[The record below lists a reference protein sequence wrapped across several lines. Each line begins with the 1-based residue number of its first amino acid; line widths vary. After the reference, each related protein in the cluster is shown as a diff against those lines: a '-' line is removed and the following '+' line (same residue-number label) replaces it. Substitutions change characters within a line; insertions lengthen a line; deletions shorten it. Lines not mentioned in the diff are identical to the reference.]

1 MAESKRT
8 FHAGK
13 MNRDLDDR
21 IVPNGEYRDAVNVNI
36 GRSEGSSVGAL
47 ENLKGNERI
56 HNNLNVDF
64 TAMEGQMFFALPDN
78 ATGVFE
84 VVVDGEVLPT
94 GMWSFGPA
102 GVTFEEGVAADTMVN
117 ITYDVQPDGLTI
129 GTVVDPNNDRFYWFT
144 AFQDINAIY
153 EYDVNTGRTT
163 TILTD
168 RERRTANLPTCAP
181 NVDAT
186 ITGTNDAL
194 GIRPDFPDFPTFPT
208 GGCLDASASNYEA
221 SADYHDQ
228 SVCRYDVVGCGDPT
242 ALNYNPAVT
251 VDDRNLCQYPLN
263 NFTFEDSTLT
273 CSVDVAGNAV
283 ITWILPGLMWSV
295 NVEGETASQADD
307 TDGDMSVTID
317 IGASV
322 GMDRPVLFQFT
333 ITVPDGFDN
342 GPTITGGEAE
352 CYSLQEGST
361 PAPPGEFTLQIVPG
375 TAVPNGRQV
384 GSGVA
389 VGAMGNAVTT
399 DFTFTL
405 HENTGF
411 GFTEV
416 PRLRYIAQSGDGTI
430 TASTNPAATGSYQ
443 ASVTEVTIGTEDTIL
458 AATWDFPLGGGI
470 SALYSPGDLNIA
482 CAITREGVIT
492 VTEADSVSITW
503 TVQQLDSDNNRT
515 GSVIT
520 GSPTSVPANTGVNA
534 IRWIVDVTA
543 TVPAGHPN
551 SPGAPGVTAGLYGT
565 TVETSCST
573 DQLGSQPPTY
583 TTTITTLDP
592 GPNTEFVGTYTS
604 EPAETGTALT
614 TSTLFEVT
622 PSVGYR
628 FNRPGEVVPR
638 IVNTTS
644 GQAPEDTSRVTFT
657 VNDGGDSPD
666 TATVSGVTI
675 GSENETYEV
684 RWEAADEVTFD
695 QVTVTLTL
703 EQPNNAVANWV
714 SAPSQAS
721 ITFSGAPGDMMDIS
735 EMVNVVINEGF
746 IDQNPSFLGP
756 ATVLL
761 ADGAM
766 IPSLFPAPTGPAV
779 LQQGFSLGGTTLAQI
794 TFPAENQEIIISVQ
808 NTYVA
813 RTAGRVYRISSDG
826 VNFGV
831 RADGSVIAANT
842 MLLYD
847 PPVDPVNNPF
857 AGAFSG
863 FGAMGDAGSF
873 ALLALDR
880 NAVVY
885 EVCSTTRPRFQNL
898 AGGFDPNVNRAQSS
912 FTITG
917 PFETC
922 YSDSLSGGSFHR
934 ASGGPGS

>member
-56 HNNLNVDF
+56 HNNLNLDF
-64 TAMEGQMFFALPDN
+64 TAMEDQMFFDLPDN

-84 VVVDGEVLPT
+84 VIVDGQVLPDT
-94 GMWSFGPA
+94 EWSFGNV
-102 GVTFEEGVAADTMVN
+102 GVTFETGVPAGTLVN
-117 ITYDVQPDGLTI
+117 ITYDTQPDGLTI
-129 GTVVDPNNDRFYWFT
+129 GTVVDPNNDRFYWFA
-144 AFQDINAIY
+144 AFQDINGIY
-153 EYDVNTGRTT
+153 EYDVNTGLTT

-168 RERRTANLPTCAP
+168 RERRTAPLPTCAP
-181 NVDAT
+181 TVEAT
-186 ITGTNDAL
+186 VTRTNDSL
-194 GIRPDFPDFPTFPT
+194 GIRPDFPDFPEFPT
-208 GGCLDASASNYEA
+208 GGCLDTTASNYEPT
-221 SADYHDQ
+221 ADYHDQ
-228 SVCRYDVVGCGDPT
+228 SVCRYDVVGCGDPD
-242 ALNYNPAVT
+242 ALNYNSAVT
-251 VDDRNLCQYPLN
+251 VDDRSLCQYPLN

-273 CSVDVAGNAV
+273 CNVNQAGIAT
-283 ITWILPGLMWSV
+283 ITWTRAGLLWSV

-307 TDGDMSVTID
+307 TDNDMSVSID
-317 IGASV
+317 IGTSV

-342 GPTITGGEAE
+342 GPTISGGEAE
-352 CYSLQEGST
+352 CWFLQEGT
-361 PAPPGEFTLQIVPG
+361 TAAPPGEFSLSIVAGSTPSNTSLVG
-375 TAVPNGRQV
+375 NGV
-384 GSGVA
+384 S
-389 VGAMGNAVTT
+389 VGAMGSDVTT
-399 DFTFTL
+399 DFTFTI

-411 GFTEV
+411 GFNSAPTITF
-416 PRLRYIAQSGDGTI
+416 PAQTGDGTVSVV
-430 TASTNPAATGSYQ
+430 STPTATGSYQ
-443 ASVTEVTIGTEDTIL
+443 VDVTEVTIGTENTIL
-458 AATWDFPLGGGI
+458 EATWDVGVTGVT
-470 SALYSPGDLNIA
+470 ALYSPGDLDIS
-482 CAITREGVIT
+482 CSISREGVIS
-492 VTEADSVSITW
+492 VTEANSVAITW
-503 TVQQLDSDNNRT
+503 QIQRLDSDDNRT
-515 GSVIT
+515 GPVTT
-520 GSPTSVPANTGVNA
+520 GSPTSVPPNTDVDGR
-534 IRWIVDVTA
+534 RWIVDVTA
-543 TVPAGHPN
+543 IVPSGYPN
-551 SPGAPGVTAGLYGT
+551 SPGSVGVTAGLYTT

-573 DQLGSQPPTY
+573 DQPGTRPPTF
-583 TTTITTLDP
+583 TTMVTTLDP
-592 GPNTEFVGTYTS
+592 GPNTEFVGVYTS
-604 EPAETGTALT
+604 EPGETGTAFT
-614 TSTLFEVT
+614 TNTLFEVT
-622 PSVGYR
+622 PSIGYR
-628 FNRPGEVVPR
+628 FNRPGDVTPR

-644 GQAPEDTSRVTFT
+644 GQMPEDVSRVSFT

-666 TATVSGVTI
+666 TANVTGVTI
-675 GSENETYEV
+675 GAENETYEV

-695 QVTVTLTL
+695 SVTVTLTL
-703 EQPNNAVANWV
+703 EQPNNATATWT
-714 SAPSQAS
+714 SAPARSS
-721 ITFSGAPGDMMDIS
+721 LTFSGAPGDTLMIS
-735 EMVNVVINEGF
+735 ETVTVVIDEGF
-746 IDQNPSFLGP
+746 IDQNPGFLGP
-756 ATVLL
+756 STVLL

-766 IPSLFPAPTGPAV
+766 IPSSFPAPTGTPT
-779 LQQGFSLGGTTLAQI
+779 LLQGFSLSGTVLAQI
-794 TFPAENQEIIISVQ
+794 NFPAENQEIIISVE
-808 NTYVA
+808 NTYVRRA
-813 RTAGRVYRISSDG
+813 AGRVYRISSDG

-857 AGAFSG
+857 AGAFGGG

-880 NAVVY
+880 NPVVY